1 MQQRDRIAR
10 RPRRRLQR
18 GFGTPRTCAQRPRRS
33 DSSAPQEGQACQWGR
48 SQRGLRSLG
57 QAGGS
62 GRPEHPRPY
71 TSHCYAGRPIAATRW
86 AADEGA
92 PPQGEQR
99 NACADES
106 AGAERCAHGVVCGMY
121 LHASGRHR
129 RTSVQAA
136 VESGTCASSRVAQA
150 N

>member
-48 SQRGLRSLG
+48 SQR
-57 QAGGS
+57 
-62 GRPEHPRPY
+62 
-71 TSHCYAGRPIAATRW
+71 YAGRPIAATRW